1 MRCGG
6 RGCGEVQEEVRR
18 EVWGVCW
25 VWGDVRSVEENKGRC
40 EGRCGE
46 SRKV

>member
-1 MRCGG
+1 MWGSAGG
-6 RGCGEVQEEVRR
+6 GEERSMGGVLGCGEVK
-18 EVWGVCW
+18 
-25 VWGDVRSVEENKGRC
+25 GDVRSVEENKGRC